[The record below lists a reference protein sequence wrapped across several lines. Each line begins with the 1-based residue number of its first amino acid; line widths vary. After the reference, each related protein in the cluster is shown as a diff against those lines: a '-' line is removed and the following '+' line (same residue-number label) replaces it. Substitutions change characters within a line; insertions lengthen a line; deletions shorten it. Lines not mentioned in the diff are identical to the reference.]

1 MTRAAYLRAYVPAEN
16 TNHPVFGFGDPR
28 SIDPSTLRVG
38 RFGLLAEPLD
48 AAGFVTEWQGVHY
61 VCPRNVR
68 LRMLQGVVAFHAAYR
83 GMGGAFVIPE
93 PTARKAADELDEVL
107 AETPHARSHILTS
120 AWHVPPRWFLGF
132 QADEKEVLEGATGL
146 EVRYRTIV
154 RTALQ
159 RVMRALD
166 AVQKAGFDESISG
179 EVGELAEW
187 IDEFPSDGMLELDY
201 GTAAG
206 FFSDSDLVL
215 DDSAELIWMAV
226 EALEQGDF
234 IGAQQHYVEL
244 ASRWSEAMA
253 VGHSS

>member
-1 MTRAAYLRAYVPAEN
+1 MFRRRTP
-16 TNHPVFGFGDPR
+16 TIR
-28 SIDPSTLRVG
+28 SLDSAIRDPSIRRRCAVG
-38 RFGLLAEPLD
+38 HFGLLAEPLD
-48 AAGFVTEWQGVHY
+48 AAGFVTEWQGEHY

-132 QADEKEVLEGATGL
+132 QADEKEVLERRHRIRGSLPDDDQDCAATGD
-146 EVRYRTIV
+146 
-154 RTALQ
+154 AWHS
-159 RVMRALD
+159 MRCRRLASMSRFRARL
-166 AVQKAGFDESISG
+166 ASWRSG
-179 EVGELAEW
+179 L
-187 IDEFPSDGMLELDY
+187 DEFPSDGMLELDY

-244 ASRWSEAMA
+244 AGRWSEAMA